1 MIVHLASFVW
11 KSGTTAEQVGGLT
24 AALYDMAR
32 GVPELRFYLC
42 GENLRL
48 RPNGADFGVLALLD
62 DQAGL
67 DAYLGGDAHAVV
79 QREWLSAMVE
89 SRQAAQLESDALS
102 VSGDWSADH

>member
-11 KSGTTAEQVGGLT
+11 KHGTTPEQVSGLT
-24 AALYDMAR
+24 AALCEMAK

-48 RPNGADFGVLALLD
+48 RPAGADFGVLALVD

-67 DAYLGGDAHAVV
+67 DAYLDSDAHAEVYR
-79 QREWLSAMVE
+79 QFLSVMIE
-89 SRQAAQLESDALS
+89 TRQAAQLETDALAA
-102 VSGDWSADH
+102 SGDWMAGH

>member
-11 KSGTTAEQVGGLT
+11 KDGTSPEQVAGLT
-24 AALYDMAR
+24 AALNEMAK

-48 RPNGADFGVLALLD
+48 RPAGADFGVLALVD

-67 DAYLGGDAHAVV
+67 DAYLDSDAHAAVY
-79 QREWLSAMVE
+79 RDFLSTMIAT
-89 SRQAAQLESDALS
+89 RQAAQLETDALTVSDAWMT
-102 VSGDWSADH
+102 DR

>member
-11 KSGTTAEQVGGLT
+11 KEGTTPEQVTGLT
-24 AALYDMAR
+24 AALNEMAR

-48 RPNGADFGVLALLD
+48 RPGGADFGVLALVD

-67 DAYLGGDAHAVV
+67 DAYLDSEAHAAVY
-79 QREWLSAMVE
+79 RDFLSAMIE
-89 SRQAAQLESDALS
+89 TRQAAQLETDALAA
-102 VSGDWSADH
+102 SGDGSIGH